1 MDIKESQTME
11 SGSQIIEIWQVFKE
25 YIDKKNIE
33 TVAERFVDVCADF
46 GTSDESFREVL
57 GPDSPLIKQLVI
69 IWKRILMMTIMVQA
83 KMMIG
88 TKHGMVFK
96 IAKDI
101 SPTPNAIDYYETE
114 LEDAKKE
121 CKIMAT

>member
-46 GTSDESFREVL
+46 GTSDESFREAL
-57 GPDSPLIKQLVI
+57 GSDSQLIKQLVI

-88 TKHGMVFK
+88 TKHGMVF
-96 IAKDI
+96 
-101 SPTPNAIDYYETE
+101 
-114 LEDAKKE
+114 
-121 CKIMAT
+121 

>member
-46 GTSDESFREVL
+46 GTSDESFREAL
-57 GPDSPLIKQLVI
+57 GSDSQLD
-69 IWKRILMMTIMVQA
+69 KA
-83 KMMIG
+83 IG
-88 TKHGMVFK
+88 YYLEE
-96 IAKDI
+96 DI
-101 SPTPNAIDYYETE
+101 DDDDYGTS
-114 LEDAKKE
+114 EDDDWD
-121 CKIMAT
+121 